1 MKKKIVVFLF
11 TAFMS
16 IFISALTSVNTAYAD
31 YQSDRI
37 TLRQGIRSN
46 EVYNLQDDLRDLG
59 YLYCNSTG
67 YFGSLTYQAVINYQ
81 RDKNIGVD
89 GIVGPVTSRHIKEDL
104 VLLKAKSYY
113 GVPYVWGGTSPSGF
127 DCSGF
132 THYVMLKNDIII
144 PRTASTQYNVGYWVS
159 KSQLKKGDLVFFTTY
174 KAGPSHVGIFI
185 GNNQFIHAS
194 SGAGKVTIS
203 NLNTTYYTQR
213 YLGAKR
219 VM

>member
-1 MKKKIVVFLF
+1 MKRKIGVFLV
-11 TAFMS
+11 TLVMS
-16 IFISALTSVNTAYAD
+16 VIISAFTLVNTAYAD
-31 YQSDRI
+31 YHSERI
-37 TLRQGIRSN
+37 LLRQGMRTG
-46 EVYNLQDDLRDLG
+46 EVYNLQNDLRTLG
-59 YLYCNSTG
+59 YLYANSTG
-67 YFGSLTYQAVINYQ
+67 YFGSLTRQAVVNYQ

-89 GIVGPVTSRHIKEDL
+89 GIVGPTTSRHIKEDM
-104 VLLKAKSYY
+104 VILKAKSYY

-144 PRTASTQYNVGYWVS
+144 PRTASTQYNSGYWIP
-159 KSQLKKGDLVFFTTY
+159 KSQLKRGDLVFFTTY
-174 KAGPSHVGIFI
+174 KSGPSHVGIYI

-203 NLNTTYYTQR
+203 NLSSPYYTQR

-219 VM
+219 VI